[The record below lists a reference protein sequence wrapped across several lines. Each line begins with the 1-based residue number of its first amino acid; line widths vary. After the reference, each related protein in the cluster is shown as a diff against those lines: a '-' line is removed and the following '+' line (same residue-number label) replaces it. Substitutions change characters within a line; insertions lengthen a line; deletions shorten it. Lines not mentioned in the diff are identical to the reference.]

1 MALEPL
7 LSFEVMMLN
16 RYQLPQTQR
25 LGLLD
30 ELQQRQCS
38 ARRREHEGKDDATQ
52 LGGV

>member
-7 LSFEVMMLN
+7 LSLEGMMLKSN
-16 RYQLPQTQR
+16 QLPQTQG

-38 ARRREHEGKDDATQ
+38 VRRREHEGKDDAT
-52 LGGV
+52 